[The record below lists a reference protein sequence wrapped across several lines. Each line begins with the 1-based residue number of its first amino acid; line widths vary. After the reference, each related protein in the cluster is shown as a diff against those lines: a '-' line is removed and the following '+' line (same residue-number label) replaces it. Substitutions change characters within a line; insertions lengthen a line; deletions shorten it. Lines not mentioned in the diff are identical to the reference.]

1 MNPPNQPTPR
11 TNAAWAKTF
20 EFGVNQFWSGNAANQ
35 MRDECEKLERELTE
49 TERLRF
55 GADADRRRLR
65 AELSAVQAQHLH
77 EIDELAAQAK
87 IMQSLRAEVERLKF
101 YIATTIQ
108 PEEHAKVIKDL
119 RALSDQLSDNLS
131 AVGAAYNTEKARA
144 EKAEAAFADPHTLHA
159 HCLRT
164 LTEGQ
169 IAHLFGERMTEIVNR
184 AEKAEAE
191 LITEQTRLDYLGL
204 HMGTALVAHALDCDY
219 SRCFPIRDA
228 IDLAMKNE
236 SNP

>member
-1 MNPPNQPTPR
+1 MNPPTPTPR
-11 TNAAWAKTF
+11 TDAAVKLTFAAGHNTVCPNFARTLESELAAAK
-20 EFGVNQFWSGNAANQ
+20 A
-35 MRDECEKLERELTE
+35 EC
-49 TERLRF
+49 ERLRPHS
-55 GADADRRRLR
+55 
-65 AELSAVQAQHLH
+65 LSAGEREDYHDALT
-77 EIDELAAQAK
+77 ELTR
-87 IMQSLRAEVERLKF
+87 LRAEVERLKF

-204 HMGTALVAHALDCDY
+204 HMGTRMVAEALNCDY
-219 SRCFPIRDA
+219 GKCFPIRDA
-228 IDLAMKNE
+228 IDAAMKKE
-236 SNP
+236 DK